1 MKRSSL
7 FISLVL
13 LFLLVMVGI
22 PLATAS
28 PTISSIRPI
37 SAPNTG
43 DVTVTYTGTGY
54 NKDSTVWMKTCDSK
68 STVYGTV
75 TSWSPTSLTARFSFR
90 GEKPSSYNVWVNS
103 PFTDNEGNYWPQDA
117 EVLKSGFSIYQ
128 GTGTTYTTTTT
139 TGTVTGTTT
148 VTTSVTYGEGDNS
161 VFFETN
167 PSGATIYLDGDE
179 VGTSAFTYYTNKEG
193 VFDVVVKKT
202 GYEDYAAQVTILE
215 GKRVRFYALLT
226 QLAEGSTPSSTKPA
240 SGTPGKT
247 VTTIRKSTLKIPT
260 PLGTDPPVTE
270 ESPMDPALAIGAA
283 GIAIGFV
290 LLGRQ

>member
-43 DVTVTYTGTGY
+43 DVTVTYTGTGF
-54 NKDSTVWMKTCDSK
+54 NKDSTVWMKTCDGK
-68 STVYGTV
+68 STVYGIV
-75 TSWSPTSLTARFSFR
+75 TRSSPTSLTARFSFR

-103 PFTDNEGNYWPQDA
+103 PWTDQYGNYFPQDA
-117 EVLKSGFSIYQ
+117 EVLTSGFSIYQ
-128 GTGTTYTTTTT
+128 GAGTTYTTTTT
-139 TGTVTGTTT
+139 TGTTTATTT
-148 VTTSVTYGEGDNS
+148 VTTTVTSGEGDNS

-167 PSGATIYLDGDE
+167 PSGATVFLDGDE
-179 VGTSAFTYYTNKEG
+179 VGTSAFTYYTNKDG
-193 VFDVVVKKT
+193 TFDVVVKKI
-202 GYEDYAAQVTILE
+202 GYEDYTAKVTILE

-226 QLAEGSTPSSTKPA
+226 QLEAGSTPYSTTPS
-240 SGTPGKT
+240 SGTSGKN

-270 ESPMDPALAIGAA
+270 ESPMDPALALGAA

-290 LLGRQ
+290 LLRRR

>member
-1 MKRSSL
+1 
-7 FISLVL
+7 
-13 LFLLVMVGI
+13 MVGI

-37 SAPNTG
+37 SAPNNG
-43 DVTVTYTGTGY
+43 DVTVTYSGTGF
-54 NKDSTVWMKTCDSK
+54 NKDSTVWMKTCDGK

-75 TSWSPTSLTARFSFR
+75 TRSSPSSLTARFSFR

-103 PFTDNEGNYWPQDA
+103 PFTDDFGNYWPNDA
-117 EVLKSGFSIYQ
+117 EVLTSGFSIYQ

-139 TGTVTGTTT
+139 GTTTATTT
-148 VTTSVTYGEGDNS
+148 VTTTVTSGEGDNS

-167 PSGATIYLDGDE
+167 PSGATVFLDGNE

-193 VFDVVVKKT
+193 TFDVVVKKI
-202 GYEDYAAQVTILE
+202 GYEDYTAKVTILE

-226 QLAEGSTPSSTKPA
+226 LLASGSTPSATTPS

-247 VTTIRKSTLKIPT
+247 VTTIQKSTLKIPT

-270 ESPMDPALAIGAA
+270 ESPVDPALALGAA
-283 GIAIGFV
+283 GIAIGLV
-290 LLGRQ
+290 LLRRR

>member
-1 MKRSSL
+1 MIRSPLSV
-7 FISLVL
+7 SLVL
-13 LFLLVMVGI
+13 LFLLVMIGI

-37 SAPNTG
+37 SAPNNG

-54 NKDSTVWMKTCDSK
+54 NKDSTVWMKTCDGK

-90 GEKPSSYNVWVNS
+90 SQSPNQYNVWVNS
-103 PFTDNEGNYWPQDA
+103 PFTDNFGNYWPQDA

-128 GTGTTYTTTTT
+128 GTGSTYTTTT

-148 VTTSVTYGEGDNS
+148 VTTSVTTGEGENS

-167 PSGATIYLDGDE
+167 PSGATIYLDGND
-179 VGTSAFTYYTNKEG
+179 VGTSAFTYYTNMDG
-193 VFDVVVKKT
+193 TFDVVVKKI
-202 GYEDYAAQVTILE
+202 GYEDYTAKVTILE

-226 QLAEGSTPSSTKPA
+226 QLEAGSTPSSTTPS
-240 SGTPGKT
+240 SGTPGKI
-247 VTTIRKSTLKIPT
+247 VTTIRKSSLKIPT

-270 ESPMDPALAIGAA
+270 ESPGDPALALGAA

-290 LLGRQ
+290 LLRRR